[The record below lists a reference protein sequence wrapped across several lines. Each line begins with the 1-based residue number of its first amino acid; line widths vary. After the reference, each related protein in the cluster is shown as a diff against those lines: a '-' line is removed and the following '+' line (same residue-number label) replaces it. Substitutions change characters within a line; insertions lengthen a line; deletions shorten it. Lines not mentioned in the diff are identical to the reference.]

1 MRKRQAAITLSAIA
15 ILNLSSP
22 PKAAAFD
29 FAGLAGTAIGIF
41 GDLGF
46 IGEGLAQN
54 LSFYTQLGQSLLQFI
69 DTKSLDTLVNILP
82 QVLGKFGGLGGL
94 GGLGGI
100 EGGLAEC
107 SENGGGDCGEL
118 IGEGGTLDWG
128 KIATIVEEGIEAANA
143 AEDSASAE
151 AANSGQISSGA
162 KDKRYRPLV
171 TAQVRATKN
180 TAWTQI
186 QDEEFNVF
194 TGKDGQKFI
203 KEERDAIMKTVKKG
217 IENTTAI
224 AKMDNTQDVLKASA
238 VNDTLSLTLQQR
250 SLEEQL
256 QTRIAIYK
264 VNNTENKKLAIELE
278 RAWREEIQRS
288 YDQQSADTQGQAYSD
303 FISSAYTDPGQNQD
317 Q

>member
-1 MRKRQAAITLSAIA
+1 MRKRQSAITLSAIA

-29 FAGLAGTAIGIF
+29 IAGLAGTAIGIF

-94 GGLGGI
+94 SGI

-118 IGEGGTLDWG
+118 IGEGGSLDWG

-143 AEDSASAE
+143 AADDDSADAE
-151 AANSGQISSGA
+151 NSGEISSGA
-162 KDKRYRPLV
+162 KDRRYRPLV

-180 TAWTQI
+180 TTWTQI
-186 QDEEFNVF
+186 QDEQFNAL

-203 KEERDAIMKTVKKG
+203 KEERDAIIKTVKKG

-250 SLEEQL
+250 GLEEQL
-256 QTRIAIYK
+256 QTRIATYEG
-264 VNNTENKKLAIELE
+264 NNTKNKQLSIQQEQ
-278 RAWREEIQRS
+278 AWREEIERS
-288 YDQQSADTQGQAYSD
+288 YDQQNADTQGQAYSD